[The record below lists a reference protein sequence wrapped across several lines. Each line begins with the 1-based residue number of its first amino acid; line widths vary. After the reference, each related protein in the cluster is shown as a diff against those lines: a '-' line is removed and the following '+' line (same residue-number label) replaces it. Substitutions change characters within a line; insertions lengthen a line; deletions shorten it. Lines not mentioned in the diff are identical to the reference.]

1 MTGTPASRG
10 SLTHEP
16 DRFSDPAWE
25 LLLAGQDMAR
35 RWRHDQLDVEHLIQ
49 VLFSDSSFRRW
60 VEPLP
65 LRSDDLLDRLED
77 VLADQP
83 PARGD
88 QLFIGEDL
96 EQLLETADQ
105 VRGRWGDRLI
115 DVPQLI
121 VAVGADPRIGAEL
134 FAAQGLAVDR
144 LESLLRQPSVSPA
157 PAPPPVPTAASAPA
171 PTPRSAPAPRVMA
184 PEPEPTVELERE
196 PSALEAY
203 GRDLTEE
210 AEAGSLDPVIGRDS
224 EIRNLIKVLSRRS
237 KNNPVLIG
245 EPGVGK
251 TAIAELLAQRIVAGE
266 VPDSL

>member
-49 VLFSDSSFRRW
+49 VLFSDSAFRRW
-60 VEPLP
+60 VDPLP

-144 LESLLRQPSVSPA
+144 LESLLRQPSVSP
-157 PAPPPVPTAASAPA
+157 VSYTHLTLPT
-171 PTPRSAPAPRVMA
+171 TMWV
-184 PEPEPTVELERE
+184 
-196 PSALEAY
+196 
-203 GRDLTEE
+203 
-210 AEAGSLDPVIGRDS
+210 
-224 EIRNLIKVLSRRS
+224 
-237 KNNPVLIG
+237 
-245 EPGVGK
+245 
-251 TAIAELLAQRIVAGE
+251 
-266 VPDSL
+266 

>member
-49 VLFSDSSFRRW
+49 VLFSDSAFRRW
-60 VEPLP
+60 VDPLP

-105 VRGRWGDRLI
+105 QPDPGLQTTRHRCGDQRRRRRS
-115 DVPQLI
+115 
-121 VAVGADPRIGAEL
+121 AGAHQSSDRPSD
-134 FAAQGLAVDR
+134 LALDR
-144 LESLLRQPSVSPA
+144 RS
-157 PAPPPVPTAASAPA
+157 PTAARGPH
-171 PTPRSAPAPRVMA
+171 R
-184 PEPEPTVELERE
+184 
-196 PSALEAY
+196 
-203 GRDLTEE
+203 
-210 AEAGSLDPVIGRDS
+210 
-224 EIRNLIKVLSRRS
+224 
-237 KNNPVLIG
+237 
-245 EPGVGK
+245 
-251 TAIAELLAQRIVAGE
+251 
-266 VPDSL
+266 

>member
-105 VRGRWGDRLI
+105 VRGRWGDRSI

-144 LESLLRQPSVSPA
+144 LESLLRQPSVTPA
-157 PAPPPVPTAASAPA
+157 PAPFPAPTPA
-171 PTPRSAPAPRVMA
+171 PTPRSAPAPRVIA
-184 PEPEPTVELERE
+184 PEPEPKVELERE
-196 PSALEAY
+196 PSAQIPASVQSCLQP
-203 GRDLTEE
+203 RVCL
-210 AEAGSLDPVIGRDS
+210 LIGWR
-224 EIRNLIKVLSRRS
+224 VCCVSRRFLRPQHHHQS
-237 KNNPVLIG
+237 QLQPRPQPQRLDQ
-245 EPGVGK
+245 
-251 TAIAELLAQRIVAGE
+251 LLPPA
-266 VPDSL
+266 